1 MSHRSPVSSEM
12 IDGPFR
18 TTMSVYGGC
27 TEYAAAHACSW
38 LASQHAFAADS
49 IVGVLQDNNA
59 SLSSI

>member
-1 MSHRSPVSSEM
+1 
-12 IDGPFR
+12 
-18 TTMSVYGGC
+18 MSVYGGC